1 MDIYV
6 MSSLWEAM
14 PLALLEAMAAAR
26 PIVVTDVGDN
36 RRIVANGTAA
46 SVVPPRD
53 AAALARAIVG
63 LLDDREAAQTLGERA
78 AATFAEHYTVARMI
92 ARYENVYARRDQTST
107 TLECRTALGA

>member
-1 MDIYV
+1 

-36 RRIVANGTAA
+36 RRMVADGEAA
-46 SVVPPRD
+46 VWSRRATPPRSPV
-53 AAALARAIVG
+53 RSWS

-107 TLECRTALGA
+107 SLECRTALGA